1 MVEILLALIAYRV
14 TIYGVKKMMP
24 ESKVK
29 DGLLAIMI
37 GPHPT
42 TPK

>member
-1 MVEILLALIAYRV
+1 MIEILLALVAYRV
-14 TIYGVKKMMP
+14 TIYGVKRLP

-29 DGLLAIMI
+29 DGLLTIMV

>member
-1 MVEILLALIAYRV
+1 MIEILLALVAYRA
-14 TIYGVKKMMP
+14 TIYGVKKLP
-24 ESKVK
+24 ESKLK
-29 DGLLAIMI
+29 DGLLTVMI

>member
-1 MVEILLALIAYRV
+1 MIEILLALVAYRA
-14 TIYGVKKMMP
+14 TIYGVKKLP

-29 DGLLAIMI
+29 DGLLVVLV

-42 TPK
+42 TPV

>member
-1 MVEILLALIAYRV
+1 MIEILLALVAYRA
-14 TIYGVKKMMP
+14 TIYGVKRLP

-29 DGLLAIMI
+29 DGLLTVMI

-42 TPK
+42 IPK